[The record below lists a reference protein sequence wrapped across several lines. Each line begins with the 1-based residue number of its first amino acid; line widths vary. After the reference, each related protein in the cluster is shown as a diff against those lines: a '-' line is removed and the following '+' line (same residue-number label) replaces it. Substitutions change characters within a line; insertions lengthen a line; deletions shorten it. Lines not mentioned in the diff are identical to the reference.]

1 MYKPLFAVAAAGL
14 ATVLLLPLLGAVLG
28 FVLTIL
34 KFVALGG
41 LIWFVFWLLTRKK
54 DKGGEAPAA

>member
-14 ATVLLLPLLGAVLG
+14 ATVLLLPLLGAALG
-28 FVLTIL
+28 FVFTIL